1 MRMMYTVPE
10 AAGLL
15 GISRQTAY
23 ELVQRGEIG
32 AVRLGGRKLVSPV
45 ELERLIGERPPPPD
59 QISQP

>member
-1 MRMMYTVPE
+1 MHRCDCHNRVD
-10 AAGLL
+10 
-15 GISRQTAY
+15 ISRQTAY